1 MSNTQL
7 RFELSSGE
15 LAFLKQ
21 LAKRERSLERLFSQK
36 QTMVGVKYIIT
47 LGRADAEE
55 LRGHLTE
62 LLAKIGFD
70 SNYSPNE
77 QGQILEEL
85 IDRLYCP

>member
-1 MSNTQL
+1 
-7 RFELSSGE
+7 
-15 LAFLKQ
+15 
-21 LAKRERSLERLFSQK
+21 
-36 QTMVGVKYIIT
+36 MVGVKYIIT